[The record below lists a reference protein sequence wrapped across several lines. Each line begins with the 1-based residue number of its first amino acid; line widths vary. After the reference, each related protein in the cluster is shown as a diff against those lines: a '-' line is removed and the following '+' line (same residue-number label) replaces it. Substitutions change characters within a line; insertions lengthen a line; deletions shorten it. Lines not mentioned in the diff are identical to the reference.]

1 MALVGGEYSLSPRL
15 KMELDL
21 NWTGWKVFDTLAV
34 NFARDTSL
42 SSRAPQ
48 NFHDAIALRL
58 GLEYQASKVWT
69 LRAGAYYDET
79 PQPAE
84 AMSPLLSDTDRIGFT
99 GGFGWN
105 AGPFRLDGYALVL
118 LFQDRSTGGQ
128 SLVHL
133 DGAYKPRAFSAGLG
147 VGFAL

>member
-1 MALVGGEYSLSPRL
+1 M
-15 KMELDL
+15 
-21 NWTGWKVFDTLAV
+21 
-34 NFARDTSL
+34 TSK
-42 SSRAPQ
+42 
-48 NFHDAIALRL
+48 D
-58 GLEYQASKVWT
+58 WT

-79 PQPAE
+79 PQPAK
-84 AMSPLLSDTDRIGFT
+84 AMSPLLSDTDRIGLT

-118 LFQDRSTGGQ
+118 LFQNRSTDGQ
-128 SLVHL
+128 SLYHL